1 MLNFS
6 NLLSI
11 SINIYDKPRQHFKKQ
26 RHYFADK
33 DPSSQMYG
41 FSSSHVC
48 MWDHVCMLDHKE
60 SWARKNWCFWT
71 VVLEKTARISNQS
84 ILKKISP
91 KYSLEGLMLKLQH
104 FGHLM
109 KRADSLEE
117 TLMLGKIEGKRR
129 RGQQMVRWLD
139 GITNSMDINLSKLC
153 ELVTDREAWCAAVHG
168 VAKSRTWLSDWTE
181 LKHNY
186 LWFRIHSIPYN
197 TLWFWKFPL

>member
-168 VAKSRTWLSDWTE
+168 IAKGRIWLSLWTE
-181 LKHNY
+181 PQCSLQHY
-186 LWFRIHSIPYN
+186 LQ
-197 TLWFWKFPL
+197 